1 MAKEVQH
8 RTIRMTNII
17 YALALTLDNETIN
30 DDLYECANQLVAQPH
45 DAGITTHFLVEV
57 DDNAEDLA
65 SPTWLAEHIV
75 KSDAHAVVA
84 KMIEWA
90 RARLER
96 ATCYSADLL
105 KASRDECTTT
115 DGALLRCTTNIEL
128 YAYLMRTLTDALLAI
143 DIDLPPFMPKT
154 GSDAAL
160 AADLLYH
167 IRNLDTLT
175 GYQVKARDVRVFG
188 GGKRLAAPNST
199 DKPVTHE
206 GRYHDLLNVADA
218 AVASVCKDCKPED
231 VAIIVEGPL
240 YYHLRS
246 AEGAETI
253 QQLNAIAKVHGYD
266 HFEEQEPWLLVAVK
280 D

>member
-1 MAKEVQH
+1 MTKEVQH
-8 RTIRMTNII
+8 RTIRMTDMI
-17 YALALTLDNETIN
+17 YALALTLDNEVIN
-30 DDLYECANQLVAQPH
+30 NDLYECASQLVAQPH
-45 DAGITTHFLVEV
+45 DAGITTHFLVEI
-57 DDNAEDLA
+57 DDKAEDLA

-90 RARLER
+90 RARIER
-96 ATCYSADLL
+96 ATRCSTDLL
-105 KASRDECTTT
+105 RSYRSENPTT
-115 DGALLRCTTNIEL
+115 DGALLRCTTDIEM
-128 YAYLMRTLTDALLAI
+128 YAFMMRALTDALLAI
-143 DIDLPPFMPKT
+143 DIDLTPFMPKT
-154 GSDAAL
+154 GSDAAF
-160 AADLLYH
+160 AAGLLYH

-188 GGKRLAAPNST
+188 GGKRLSVPNST
-199 DKPVTHE
+199 DKSVTHE

-218 AVASVCKDCKPED
+218 TVASVCKDCKPED
-231 VAIIVEGPL
+231 VAIVVEGPL

-253 QQLNAIAKVHGYD
+253 RQLNAIAKMYGYD
-266 HFEEQEPWLLVAVK
+266 RFEEREPWLLVAVK